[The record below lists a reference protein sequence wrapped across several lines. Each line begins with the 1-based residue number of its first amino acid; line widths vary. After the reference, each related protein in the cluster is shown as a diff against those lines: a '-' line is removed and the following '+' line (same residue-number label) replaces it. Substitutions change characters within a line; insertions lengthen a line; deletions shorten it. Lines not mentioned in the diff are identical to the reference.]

1 MPPPTLHRRQLLAGL
16 AAGALAAGPLR
27 SLAAGAPPALG
38 AGIRL
43 IANEN
48 PYGPSPAALAAM
60 RTAASRGAY
69 YPGPERGQL
78 IGRIAAANDLAEEA
92 VVVSSGSSE
101 ALNAACLAWG
111 RAGRIVAPAV
121 TFDIQ
126 LRYAERLGVSVQR
139 VPLADDLQI
148 DLEAMAAAVDDGVS
162 LVYLCNPNN
171 PTGLA
176 LPREQLDAFVD
187 RVASRAVVLIDEAY
201 NELAA
206 DPAAQSM
213 LHRVQ
218 AGDNVIV
225 TRTFSKI
232 HGLAGLRIGYA
243 MAPPALAETL
253 RQHVM
258 SFPSSVAYAG
268 ALASH
273 DDRAFLQHS
282 RRMVA
287 EGRALVQETLGRNR
301 VRYLPTEAN
310 FIYADI
316 GRDAD
321 AFQAAMKAEGVLIRG
336 IYGPYRTWSRIS
348 MGRLEDLERFAEIF
362 DRVYNARAA

>member
-1 MPPPTLHRRQLLAGL
+1 MPSTTLHRRQLLAGL
-16 AAGALAAGPLR
+16 AVGALAAGPLR
-27 SLAAGAPPALG
+27 SLAAGAPPAFG
-38 AGIRL
+38 PGIRL

-60 RTAASRGAY
+60 KAAAARGAY
-69 YPGPERGQL
+69 YPGPEREKL
-78 IGRIAAANDLAEEA
+78 VARIAGASGLAEEA
-92 VVVSSGSSE
+92 VVMSSGSSE

-111 RAGRIVAPAV
+111 RTGRIVAPAV
-121 TFDIQ
+121 TFDAS
-126 LRYAERLGVSVQR
+126 LGYAERLGIVVQR
-139 VPLADDLQI
+139 VPLAADLQI
-148 DLEAMAAAVDDGVS
+148 DLDAMAAAVEEGAS

-176 LPREQLDAFVD
+176 LPQEQLDVFVD

-206 DPAAQSM
+206 DAEAQSM
-213 LHRVQ
+213 LHRVR

-243 MAPPALAETL
+243 VAPPALAETL
-253 RQHVM
+253 RRHVM

-268 ALASH
+268 ALASYG
-273 DDRAFLQHS
+273 DQAFLQHS

-287 EGRALVQETLGRNR
+287 EGRSLVQEVLWRNR

-336 IYGPYRTWSRIS
+336 AYGPYRTWSRIS
-348 MGRLEDLERFAEIF
+348 MGRLEDLERFSEIF
-362 DRVYNARAA
+362 DRVYNA